1 MKILLLEDDVS
12 LNKAIQKVLE
22 LDHNTIDTFM
32 DGKEVINS
40 LDQGYD
46 LFILDI
52 NVPHI
57 SGLELLDIILKHN
70 DQAKVI
76 MISSN
81 TDMKSLQTA
90 YAIGCVDYLKK
101 PFHIAELR
109 AKINR
114 LKISREH
121 LYSGITLKPDT
132 ETLAKKERRL
142 LNLLLDHLGL
152 VVNYEM
158 IQIYVYE
165 NKSMSMDALRALIRR
180 LRSKLDDD
188 IIENIIDEGYTI
200 ANIPDPSHLQSKE
213 TIEQK
218 LETLEEENSKLKLE
232 KEVLLKRSTTD
243 ALTGLYN
250 RIKIQEIFLYEQ
262 QQFINYG
269 DELSVILMDLDNFK
283 SINDTYGHNTGDKY
297 LKHLSKTLT
306 EFFRTV
312 DIIGRWGGEEF
323 IILLPKTSLLEAKSR
338 ALRLRNIIKDIDC
351 PKLGSRTASFGLT
364 TLMNAD
370 TLSSFVGRADDALLS
385 AKANGKDRVEV
396 TTPSL

>member
-1 MKILLLEDDVS
+1 
-12 LNKAIQKVLE
+12 
-22 LDHNTIDTFM
+22 
-32 DGKEVINS
+32 
-40 LDQGYD
+40 
-46 LFILDI
+46 
-52 NVPHI
+52 
-57 SGLELLDIILKHN
+57 
-70 DQAKVI
+70 

-81 TDMKSLQTA
+81 TDVQSLQTA
-90 YAIGCVDYLKK
+90 YDLGCVDYLKK

-121 LYSGITLKPDT
+121 LHSGITLKLDT

-158 IQIYVYE
+158 IQSYVYE
-165 NKSMSMDALRALIRR
+165 NKPMSMDALRALVRR
-180 LRSKLDDD
+180 LRSKLDND

-200 ANIPDPSHLQSKE
+200 VNIPNASHHSSKE

-218 LETLEEENSKLKLE
+218 LEALEEENSKLKLE
-232 KEVLLKRSTTD
+232 KEILLKRSTTD

-262 QQFINYG
+262 QQFIHYE
-269 DELSVILMDLDNFK
+269 DELSVILMDLDDFK
-283 SINDTYGHNTGDKY
+283 SINDNHGHNIGDKY
-297 LKHLSKTLT
+297 LKTLSQSLG

-323 IILLPKTSLLEAKSR
+323 IILLPKTSLLEAKAK
-338 ALRLRNIIKDIDC
+338 ALKVRDIVKEMDC
-351 PKLGSRTASFGLT
+351 PTLGSRTASFGVT
-364 TLMNAD
+364 TLIAND
-370 TLSSFVGRADDALLS
+370 TLSTFVGRADEVLLL

-396 TTPSL
+396 SSKL